1 MYLGLHSRFHDS
13 FSLFLLWLSGIS
25 DKVWMGSFVF
35 ANWRF
40 FCFCLLVFSY
50 VVCGMLHIWPL
61 GFYGEFR
68 WDDFNVLLISVD
80 RISCYLH
87 SGDGSSTGISFLG
100 VFVCMGYIF
109 VLGYTNH
116 FV

>member
-1 MYLGLHSRFHDS
+1 MVVVFRRVFVCFFVNFGHVSQIGFGGL
-13 FSLFLLWLSGIS
+13 I
-25 DKVWMGSFVF
+25 VF
-35 ANWRF
+35 AVPRVCVF
-40 FCFCLLVFSY
+40 FFRLRQVFSSIY
-50 VVCGMLHIWPL
+50 VTLYGHVSRTVGMI
-61 GFYGEFR
+61 FYIFVDFR
-68 WDDFNVLLISVD
+68 
-80 RISCYLH
+80 CYLH